1 MIIESQVENTKQL
14 GKGIMVRT
22 QQGGRGMRPS
32 RVREIEYPELKL
44 AKAKAPLNE
53 GGAKTWHL
61 SEVQKTPTL
70 ILVGSPTR
78 SSEVAVSL
86 ATMGLNIVKVQYAK
100 EMLQA
105 LDDSVVGVV
114 YVLPLQR
121 SHVLSVH
128 KNIKKQAKV
137 HGFDFFAISPAWVT
151 ARTEREMYRI
161 GIKMVFDWSREK
173 KTFETLMSQ
182 ALTTDLKKVAS
193 SDIDKSLKKAL
204 ENRLRTS
211 SLSALKRSLD
221 ITVYHGIALLRG
233 QVESLQ
239 VRRQLSRLLIHTPGV
254 RGVVDR
260 SLRVKPHDSVID
272 GNHMDNSIL
281 NS

>member
-1 MIIESQVENTKQL
+1 
-14 GKGIMVRT
+14 
-22 QQGGRGMRPS
+22 MRPN

-44 AKAKAPLNE
+44 AKKAAPSNE
-53 GGAKTWHL
+53 GAKTWHL

-78 SSEVAVSL
+78 SSEVAMSL
-86 ATMGLNIVKVQYAK
+86 ESMGLNIVKVQYAK

-105 LDDSVVGVV
+105 LDSSVVGVV

-128 KNIKKQAKV
+128 KNIKKQAKAR
-137 HGFDFFAISPAWVT
+137 GFDFFAVSPAWVT

-173 KTFETLMSQ
+173 QTFDNLMSQ
-182 ALTTDLKKVAS
+182 ALTTPLKKVAS
-193 SDIDKSLKKAL
+193 KDVDRSLKKAL

-221 ITVYHGIALLRG
+221 ISVYHGIALLRG

-239 VRRQLSRLLIHTPGV
+239 ERRQLSKLLSHTPGV
-254 RGVVDR
+254 RGVVDQ
-260 SLRVKPHDSVID
+260 SVRVKRHDPSGH
-272 GNHMDNSIL
+272 GNHVDNSML
-281 NS
+281 NG